1 MATFTGNRIPS
12 LPVGMLSTM
21 ARVSQSMHEVFDVL
35 GLPSMGELAFCEA
48 HILFCIQ
55 DLRRIVNLGFF
66 FFLSRSIF

>member
-35 GLPSMGELAFCEA
+35 GLPSTGELAFCEA
-48 HILFCIQ
+48 HFLFCIQ
-55 DLRRIVNLGFF
+55 DLRRIVNLGI